1 MYPLVRIQ
9 TKEHPVGKE
18 LVSPQI
24 RKKSETEIKGMEKI
38 RLPQIRSN
46 VILFIFYLTYS
57 FCPYSPMPHTHH
69 THPKKN
75 THSCHSA
82 PSKPT
87 PYGLLA
93 LISLSLALPL
103 HFISSD
109 HLSLPYNPFIEALIS
124 GIAVFIV
131 GFPILKAFILSVQN
145 INPNMFT
152 LLGTGTLTAYLY
164 SLFGLFFLPTSQN
177 TPFFDAAAAITTLI
191 LAGQWIEQRSE
202 NKLAHS
208 LKNLL
213 SLTPPTARLLQGSVE
228 KMIPWTDI
236 QPRQHLLVLPGEN
249 IPTDGKILEGHA
261 SVEESIL
268 TGEPL
273 PIEKFPGDSVLGGTL
288 LSGGRLLILAE
299 KAGNQSLVAR
309 LAHLVDEAKEN
320 PPPFQRTADKIAGAF
335 TPLVLLLALATALGW
350 IFVGESTANA
360 ISRAVAVLIA
370 ACPCALGLAAPVA
383 TACGLSRAARLGVL
397 IRNPSS
403 LEKLSKVKLLVV
415 DKTGTLT
422 EGNPALTHIT
432 TAVGISETLA
442 LTLGASLASS
452 SLHPL
457 SKAIVKA
464 AQRKNLSLEKVS
476 DIQDTPGQGIAG
488 ITKNQELLLGQLSFL
503 EQKKVNI
510 PQTLRNTNSSLAGPA
525 VWLAEGNRCLARFD
539 MADPIRSTTPAAI
552 HSLKNLGID
561 IELLTGD
568 QPEPARA
575 VATQLG
581 ITRVQA
587 GVKPEG
593 KAARV
598 SALLGTVP
606 GLVAMAGDGT
616 NDAPALAS
624 ADLGISLGSGTD
636 AAKEASSVV
645 VLNGDIAG
653 IARAFLIGRAT
664 VRVIRQNLFL
674 AFAYNAL
681 ALPAAAGLFIS
692 STGWALSPTWA
703 ATSMGLSSLL
713 LTGNA
718 LRLLRYKPSS

>member
-1 MYPLVRIQ
+1 M
-9 TKEHPVGKE
+9 
-18 LVSPQI
+18 
-24 RKKSETEIKGMEKI
+24 
-38 RLPQIRSN
+38 
-46 VILFIFYLTYS
+46 
-57 FCPYSPMPHTHH
+57 
-69 THPKKN
+69 
-75 THSCHSA
+75 
-82 PSKPT
+82 
-87 PYGLLA
+87 
-93 LISLSLALPL
+93 
-103 HFISSD
+103 
-109 HLSLPYNPFIEALIS
+109 S
-124 GIAVFIV
+124 GIVVFFV
-131 GFPILKAFILSVQN
+131 GFPIIKSFFKSLQMVNL
-145 INPNMFT
+145 NMFT
-152 LLGTGTLTAYLY
+152 LLGSGILASFIY
-164 SLFGLFFLPTSQN
+164 SLFALVFTSN
-177 TPFFDAAAAITTLI
+177 GHGTIFFDASAAITTLV
-191 LAGQWIEQRSE
+191 LAGQWVEQRSE
-202 NKLAHS
+202 AKLSKA
-208 LKNLL
+208 LKGLL
-213 SLTPPTARLLQGSVE
+213 SLTPPTARLLSNGSE
-228 KMIPWTDI
+228 KIIPWSEI
-236 QPRQHLLVLPGEN
+236 QPGNQLIVLPGET
-249 IPTDGKILEGHA
+249 IPADGKILEGHS

-273 PIEKFPGDSVLGGTL
+273 PVEKFVGDSVLGGTL
-288 LSGGRLLILAE
+288 VSGGRLLILAE
-299 KAGNQSLVAR
+299 KAGNDSLVAR
-309 LAHLVDEAKEN
+309 LARLVDEAKEN
-320 PPPFQRTADKIAGAF
+320 PPPFQRLADKIAGIF
-335 TPLVLLLALATALGW
+335 TPLVLLLALATAIGW
-350 IFVGESTANA
+350 ILAGETTATGIN
-360 ISRAVAVLIA
+360 RAVAVLIA

-397 IRNPSS
+397 IRDPSS

-422 EGNPALTHIT
+422 EGNPAVTHIT
-432 TAVGISETLA
+432 TAEGISETSA
-442 LTLGASLASS
+442 FTLGASLATS

-464 AQRKNLSLEKVS
+464 AQSKNLNLEKIS

-488 ITKNQELLLGQLSFL
+488 KNKETELLLGQLSFL
-503 EQKKVNI
+503 EQKQINI
-510 PQTLRNTNSSLAGPA
+510 PQALRTSNSGKLGPA

-575 VATQLG
+575 VASQLG

-587 GVKPEG
+587 GVKPDG
-593 KAARV
+593 KAARI
-598 SALLGTVP
+598 SALIGTVP

-636 AAKEASSVV
+636 AAKEAATVV
-645 VLNGDIAG
+645 VLKGDIAG
-653 IARAFLIGRAT
+653 VARAFLMGRAT

-703 ATSMGLSSLL
+703 ATSMALSSLL

-718 LRLLRYKPSS
+718 LRLLRYHPKA

>member
-1 MYPLVRIQ
+1 
-9 TKEHPVGKE
+9 
-18 LVSPQI
+18 
-24 RKKSETEIKGMEKI
+24 
-38 RLPQIRSN
+38 
-46 VILFIFYLTYS
+46 
-57 FCPYSPMPHTHH
+57 MPHTHH

-103 HFISSD
+103 HFISSE

-131 GFPILKAFILSVQN
+131 GFPILKAFILSVQT

-177 TPFFDAAAAITTLI
+177 TPFFDAAAAITTLV

-236 QPRQHLLVLPGEN
+236 QPGQHLLVLPGEN

-273 PIEKFPGDSVLGGTL
+273 PVEKFPGDSVLGGTL
-288 LSGGRLLILAE
+288 LTGGRLLILAE

-335 TPLVLLLALATALGW
+335 TPLVLLIALATALGW

-422 EGNPALTHIT
+422 EGNPAITHIT
-432 TAVGISETLA
+432 TAEGISETLA

-464 AQRKNLSLEKVS
+464 ALSKNLSLEKIS
-476 DIQDTPGQGIAG
+476 DIHDTPGQGIAG
-488 ITKNQELLLGQLSFL
+488 KTKNRELLLGQLSFL

-510 PQTLRNTNSSLAGPA
+510 PKNLRSANSGIAGPA
-525 VWLAEGNRCLARFD
+525 VWVAEGNRCLARFD

>member
-1 MYPLVRIQ
+1 
-9 TKEHPVGKE
+9 
-18 LVSPQI
+18 VS
-24 RKKSETEIKGMEKI
+24 
-38 RLPQIRSN
+38 
-46 VILFIFYLTYS
+46 FI
-57 FCPYSPMPHTHH
+57 
-69 THPKKN
+69 
-75 THSCHSA
+75 
-82 PSKPT
+82 
-87 PYGLLA
+87 
-93 LISLSLALPL
+93 
-103 HFISSD
+103 
-109 HLSLPYNPFIEALIS
+109 
-124 GIAVFIV
+124 
-131 GFPILKAFILSVQN
+131 
-145 INPNMFT
+145 
-152 LLGTGTLTAYLY
+152 Y
-164 SLFGLFFLPTSQN
+164 SLFALVINNQGHENL
-177 TPFFDAAAAITTLI
+177 FFDAAAAITTLV

-202 NKLAHS
+202 DKLSKA
-208 LKNLL
+208 LKGLL
-213 SLTPPTARLLQGSVE
+213 SLTPPTARLLSNGSE
-228 KMIPWTDI
+228 KIIPWSEI
-236 QPRQHLLVLPGEN
+236 QPGNQLIVLPGET
-249 IPTDGKILEGHA
+249 IPADGKILEGHS

-273 PIEKFPGDSVLGGTL
+273 PMEKFVGDSVLGGTL
-288 LSGGRLLILAE
+288 VSGGRLLILAE
-299 KAGNQSLVAR
+299 KAGNKSLVAR
-309 LAHLVDEAKEN
+309 LARLVDEAKEN
-320 PPPFQRTADKIAGAF
+320 PPPFQRLADKIAGIF
-335 TPLVLLLALATALGW
+335 TPLVLLLALATAVGW
-350 IFVGESTANA
+350 ILVGETTATA
-360 ISRAVAVLIA
+360 INRAVAVLIA

-397 IRNPSS
+397 IRDPSS

-422 EGNPALTHIT
+422 EGNPAVTHIT
-432 TAVGISETLA
+432 TAEGISETSA
-442 LTLGASLASS
+442 LTLGASLATS

-464 AQRKNLSLEKVS
+464 AQSKNLNLEKIS

-488 ITKNQELLLGQLSFL
+488 RNTETELILGQLSFL
-503 EQKKVNI
+503 EQKKIII
-510 PQTLRNTNSSLAGPA
+510 PQALRASNSGKLGPA

-539 MADPIRSTTPAAI
+539 MADPIRPTTPAAI

-575 VATQLG
+575 VASQLG

-587 GVKPEG
+587 SVKPDG

-598 SALLGTVP
+598 SALIGTVP

-624 ADLGISLGSGTD
+624 ADLGISLRSGTD

-718 LRLLRYKPSS
+718 LRLLRYHSKA

>member
-1 MYPLVRIQ
+1 MDHCQHRPAG
-9 TKEHPVGKE
+9 P
-18 LVSPQI
+18 P
-24 RKKSETEIKGMEKI
+24 
-38 RLPQIRSN
+38 
-46 VILFIFYLTYS
+46 
-57 FCPYSPMPHTHH
+57 
-69 THPKKN
+69 
-75 THSCHSA
+75 SCHST
-82 PSKPT
+82 PEKPV
-87 PYGLLA
+87 PYGPLSLL
-93 LISLSLALPL
+93 SLSLSIPL
-103 HFISSD
+103 HLLASG
-109 HLSLPYNPFIEALIS
+109 HLHILYSTAVQLFVS
-124 GIAVFIV
+124 GIVIFWV
-131 GFPILKAFILSVQN
+131 GFPIVKAFYQSLQTV
-145 INPNMFT
+145 NPNMFT
-152 LLGTGTLTAYLY
+152 LLGSGTLTAYFYSIFVLISNHQLHGTLY
-164 SLFGLFFLPTSQN
+164 
-177 TPFFDAAAAITTLI
+177 FDTAAAITTLV

-202 NKLAHS
+202 SKLAQS
-208 LKNLL
+208 LQNLL
-213 SLTPPTARLLQGSVE
+213 TLTPPTARLLSNGSE
-228 KMIPWTDI
+228 KIVPCSEI
-236 QPRQHLLVLPGEN
+236 QPGHHLLVLPGEN
-249 IPTDGKILEGHA
+249 MPADGKILEGHA

-273 PIEKFPGDSVLGGTL
+273 PVEKFVGDSVLAGTL
-288 LSGGRLLILAE
+288 VSGGRLLILAE
-299 KAGNQSLVAR
+299 KTGTDSLVAR
-309 LAHLVDEAKEN
+309 LARLVDEARAN
-320 PPPFQRTADKIAGAF
+320 PPPFQRLADKIAGIF
-335 TPLVLLLALATALGW
+335 TPLVLFLALATAVGW
-350 IFVGESTANA
+350 ILAGETTATA

-422 EGNPALTHIT
+422 EGNPTVTHLT
-432 TAVGISETLA
+432 TAGGVSETSA
-442 LTLGASLASS
+442 LTLAASLASS

-464 AQRKNLSLEKVS
+464 AHSKNLPLEKIS

-488 ITKNQELLLGQLSFL
+488 KGRESELFLGQLSFL

-510 PQTLRNTNSSLAGPA
+510 PQTLRATNSGLAGSS

-539 MADPIRSTTPAAI
+539 MADPIRSTTAAAI
-552 HSLKNLGID
+552 RSLKNLGID

-587 GVKPEG
+587 AVKPEG
-593 KAARV
+593 KAARI
-598 SALLGTVP
+598 SALIGTVP

-636 AAKEASSVV
+636 AAKEAAAVV
-645 VLNGDIAG
+645 VLKGDIAG

-692 STGWALSPTWA
+692 STGWALTPTWA
-703 ATSMGLSSLL
+703 ATSMAFSCLL

-718 LRLLRYKPSS
+718 MRLLRYKP

>member
-1 MYPLVRIQ
+1 MSSIVVFWI
-9 TKEHPVGKE
+9 G
-18 LVSPQI
+18 
-24 RKKSETEIKGMEKI
+24 
-38 RLPQIRSN
+38 
-46 VILFIFYLTYS
+46 
-57 FCPYSPMPHTHH
+57 
-69 THPKKN
+69 
-75 THSCHSA
+75 
-82 PSKPT
+82 
-87 PYGLLA
+87 
-93 LISLSLALPL
+93 LPL
-103 HFISSD
+103 IKYFI
-109 HLSLPYNPFIEALIS
+109 
-124 GIAVFIV
+124 
-131 GFPILKAFILSVQN
+131 KSVQILN
-145 INPNMFT
+145 LNMFT
-152 LLGTGTLTAYLY
+152 LLGSGTLTAYFY
-164 SLFGLFFLPTSQN
+164 SLFVLINNGQTHAPL
-177 TPFFDAAAAITTLI
+177 FFDASAAITTLV

-202 NKLAHS
+202 SKLAQS

-213 SLTPPTARLLQGSVE
+213 TLTPPTARLISQGSE
-228 KMIPWTDI
+228 KIIPWPEI
-236 QPRQHLLVLPGEN
+236 QAGYHLIVLPGET
-249 IPTDGKILEGHA
+249 IPADGKILEGHA

-273 PIEKFPGDSVLGGTL
+273 PIEKFIGDSVLGGTL
-288 LSGGRLLILAE
+288 VSGGRLLILAE
-299 KAGNQSLVAR
+299 KAGKDSLVAR
-309 LAHLVDEAKEN
+309 LARLVDEAREN
-320 PPPFQRTADKIAGAF
+320 SPPFQRVADKIAGIF
-335 TPLVLLLALATALGW
+335 TPLVLFLALATVVGW
-350 IFVGESTANA
+350 ILAGETTATA
-360 ISRAVAVLIA
+360 INRAVAVLIA

-397 IRNPSS
+397 IRDPSS

-422 EGNPALTHIT
+422 EGNPSVTHIT
-432 TAVGISETLA
+432 TANGASETSVIS
-442 LTLGASLASS
+442 LGASLASS

-464 AQRKNLSLEKVS
+464 AHTKNLTLEKIS

-488 ITKNQELLLGQLSFL
+488 KTKNRELLLGQLSFL
-503 EQKKVNI
+503 EQKKINI
-510 PQTLRNTNSSLAGPA
+510 PQSLRTSNSGKIGPA
-525 VWLAEGNRCLARFD
+525 VWLAEGNQCLARFD

-575 VATQLG
+575 VASQLG

-587 GVKPEG
+587 GVKPDG

-598 SALLGTVP
+598 SSLIGTVP

-616 NDAPALAS
+616 NDALALAS

-636 AAKEASSVV
+636 AAKEAAAVV
-645 VLNGDIAG
+645 VLRGDIAG
-653 IARAFLIGRAT
+653 ITRAFLIGRAT

-718 LRLLRYKPSS
+718 LRLLRYNPALK

>member
-1 MYPLVRIQ
+1 MNQCHAQP
-9 TKEHPVGKE
+9 TP
-18 LVSPQI
+18 
-24 RKKSETEIKGMEKI
+24 
-38 RLPQIRSN
+38 SN
-46 VILFIFYLTYS
+46 S
-57 FCPYSPMPHTHH
+57 H
-69 THPKKN
+69 
-75 THSCHSA
+75 HSCHSSSTL
-82 PSKPT
+82 PP
-87 PYGLLA
+87 PYGKLA
-93 LISLSLALPL
+93 LLSLLLSIPL
-103 HFISSD
+103 HFISSG
-109 HLSLPYNPFIEALIS
+109 HIYIPYSSIVESLIS
-124 GIAVFIV
+124 SIVVFWI
-131 GFPILKAFILSVQN
+131 GLPLIKSFLKSVQM

-152 LLGTGTLTAYLY
+152 LLGSGTLTAYFY
-164 SLFGLFFLPTSQN
+164 SLFVLINNGQTHASL
-177 TPFFDAAAAITTLI
+177 FFDASAAITTLV

-202 NKLAHS
+202 SKLAQS

-213 SLTPPTARLLQGSVE
+213 TLTPPTARLIAQGSE
-228 KMIPWTDI
+228 KIIPCSEI
-236 QPRQHLLVLPGEN
+236 QAGYHLIVLPGET
-249 IPTDGKILEGHA
+249 IPADGKILEGHA

-268 TGEPL
+268 TGESL
-273 PIEKFPGDSVLGGTL
+273 PVEKFVGDSVLGGTL
-288 LSGGRLLILAE
+288 VSGGRLLILAE
-299 KAGNQSLVAR
+299 KAGNDSLVAR
-309 LAHLVDEAKEN
+309 LARLVDEAREN
-320 PPPFQRTADKIAGAF
+320 PPPFQRVADKIAAIF
-335 TPLVLLLALATALGW
+335 TPLVLLLAVATAVGW
-350 IFVGESTANA
+350 ILAGETTATA
-360 ISRAVAVLIA
+360 INRAVAVLIA

-397 IRNPSS
+397 IRDPSS

-422 EGNPALTHIT
+422 EGNPAVTHIT
-432 TAVGISETLA
+432 TAEGISETLA
-442 LTLGASLASS
+442 LTLGASLATS

-457 SKAIVKA
+457 SKALVKA
-464 AQRKNLSLEKVS
+464 ALSKNLSLEKIS
-476 DIQDTPGQGIAG
+476 DIHDTPGQGIAG
-488 ITKNQELLLGQLSFL
+488 KTKNQELLLGQLSFL

-510 PQTLRNTNSSLAGPA
+510 PQTLRTTNSGIAGPT
-525 VWLAEGNRCLARFD
+525 VWLADRNRCLARFD
-539 MADPIRSTTPAAI
+539 MADPIRFTTPTAI

-575 VATQLG
+575 VASQLG

-587 GVKPEG
+587 GVKPDG

-598 SALLGTVP
+598 SALIGTVP

-636 AAKEASSVV
+636 AAKEAAAVV
-645 VLNGDIAG
+645 VLKGDIAG
-653 IARAFLIGRAT
+653 VARAFLIGRAT

-718 LRLLRYKPSS
+718 LRLLRFRP

>member
-1 MYPLVRIQ
+1 M
-9 TKEHPVGKE
+9 
-18 LVSPQI
+18 S
-24 RKKSETEIKGMEKI
+24 
-38 RLPQIRSN
+38 
-46 VILFIFYLTYS
+46 VIV
-57 FCPYSPMPHTHH
+57 
-69 THPKKN
+69 
-75 THSCHSA
+75 
-82 PSKPT
+82 
-87 PYGLLA
+87 
-93 LISLSLALPL
+93 
-103 HFISSD
+103 
-109 HLSLPYNPFIEALIS
+109 
-124 GIAVFIV
+124 VFMV
-131 GFPILKAFILSVQN
+131 GFPIIRSFFKSVQMFN
-145 INPNMFT
+145 LNMFT
-152 LLGTGTLTAYLY
+152 LLGSGILVSFIY
-164 SLFGLFFLPTSQN
+164 SLFALVYTNQGHGTL
-177 TPFFDAAAAITTLI
+177 FFDAAAAITTLV

-202 NKLAHS
+202 DKLSKA
-208 LKNLL
+208 LKGLL
-213 SLTPPTARLLQGSVE
+213 SLTPPTARLLSNGSE
-228 KMIPWTDI
+228 KIIPWSEI
-236 QPRQHLLVLPGEN
+236 QPGNQLIVLPGET
-249 IPTDGKILEGHA
+249 IPADGKILEGHS

-273 PIEKFPGDSVLGGTL
+273 PMEKFVGDSVLGGTL
-288 LSGGRLLILAE
+288 VSGGRLLILAE
-299 KAGNQSLVAR
+299 KAGNKSLVAR
-309 LAHLVDEAKEN
+309 LARLVDEAKEN
-320 PPPFQRTADKIAGAF
+320 PPPFQRLADKIAGIF
-335 TPLVLLLALATALGW
+335 TPLVLLLALATAVGW
-350 IFVGESTANA
+350 ILVGETTATA
-360 ISRAVAVLIA
+360 INRAVAVLIA

-397 IRNPSS
+397 IRDPSS

-422 EGNPALTHIT
+422 EGNPAVTHIT
-432 TAVGISETLA
+432 TAEGISETSA
-442 LTLGASLASS
+442 LTLGASLATS

-464 AQRKNLSLEKVS
+464 AQSKNLNLEKIS

-488 ITKNQELLLGQLSFL
+488 RNTETELILGQLSFL
-503 EQKKVNI
+503 EQKKIII
-510 PQTLRNTNSSLAGPA
+510 PQALRASNSGKLGPA

-539 MADPIRSTTPAAI
+539 MADPIRPTTPAAI

-575 VATQLG
+575 VASQLG

-587 GVKPEG
+587 SVKPDG

-598 SALLGTVP
+598 SALIGTVP

-624 ADLGISLGSGTD
+624 ADLGISLRSGTD

-718 LRLLRYKPSS
+718 LRLLRYHSKA

>member
-1 MYPLVRIQ
+1 
-9 TKEHPVGKE
+9 
-18 LVSPQI
+18 
-24 RKKSETEIKGMEKI
+24 
-38 RLPQIRSN
+38 
-46 VILFIFYLTYS
+46 
-57 FCPYSPMPHTHH
+57 MPHTHH
-69 THPKKN
+69 THPQKN

-109 HLSLPYNPFIEALIS
+109 HLSLPYKPYIEALIS

-131 GFPILKAFILSVQN
+131 GFPILKAFILSVQT

-228 KMIPWTDI
+228 KIIPWSEI
-236 QPRQHLLVLPGEN
+236 QPGQHLLVLPGET
-249 IPTDGKILEGHA
+249 IPADGKILEGHA

-288 LSGGRLLILAE
+288 VSGGRLLILAE
-299 KAGNQSLVAR
+299 KAGNDSLVAR

-320 PPPFQRTADKIAGAF
+320 PPPFQRTADKIAGIF

-350 IFVGESTANA
+350 ILAGETIGTAIN
-360 ISRAVAVLIA
+360 RAVAVLIA

-432 TAVGISETLA
+432 TAEGISETLA

-488 ITKNQELLLGQLSFL
+488 VTKNRELLLGQLSFL
-503 EQKKVNI
+503 EQRKVNI
-510 PQTLRNTNSSLAGPA
+510 PQTLRITNSGIAGPA
-525 VWLAEGNRCLARFD
+525 VWVAEGNRCLARFD

-616 NDAPALAS
+616 NDAPALAT

-636 AAKEASSVV
+636 AAKEAAAVV
-645 VLNGDIAG
+645 VLKGDIAG

-664 VRVIRQNLFL
+664 IQVIRQNLFL

-681 ALPAAAGLFIS
+681 ALPAAAGLFLS
-692 STGWALSPTWA
+692 STGWALTPTWA

>member
-1 MYPLVRIQ
+1 MNRSYAQ
-9 TKEHPVGKE
+9 TIP
-18 LVSPQI
+18 
-24 RKKSETEIKGMEKI
+24 
-38 RLPQIRSN
+38 SN
-46 VILFIFYLTYS
+46 S
-57 FCPYSPMPHTHH
+57 H
-69 THPKKN
+69 
-75 THSCHSA
+75 HSCHST
-82 PSKPT
+82 PT
-87 PYGLLA
+87 LPPPYGKLA
-93 LISLSLALPL
+93 LLSLLLSIPL
-103 HFISSD
+103 HFISSG
-109 HLSLPYNPFIEALIS
+109 HMYIPYRSIAEVLMSSIVIFWIGLPLVKSF
-124 GIAVFIV
+124 
-131 GFPILKAFILSVQN
+131 LKSVQILN
-145 INPNMFT
+145 LNMFT
-152 LLGTGTLTAYLY
+152 LLGSGTLTAYFY
-164 SLFGLFFLPTSQN
+164 SLFVLINNGQTHASL
-177 TPFFDAAAAITTLI
+177 FFDASAAITTLV

-202 NKLAHS
+202 SKLAQS

-213 SLTPPTARLLQGSVE
+213 TLTPPTARLISQGSE
-228 KMIPWTDI
+228 KIIPWSEI
-236 QPRQHLLVLPGEN
+236 QAGYHLIVLPGET

-268 TGEPL
+268 TGESL
-273 PIEKFPGDSVLGGTL
+273 PVEKFVGDSVLGGTL
-288 LSGGRLLILAE
+288 VSGGRLLILAE
-299 KAGNQSLVAR
+299 KAGKNSLVAR
-309 LAHLVDEAKEN
+309 LARLVEEAREN
-320 PPPFQRTADKIAGAF
+320 PPPFQRVADKIAGIF
-335 TPLVLLLALATALGW
+335 TPLVLLLAVATAVGW
-350 IFVGESTANA
+350 ILAGETTATA
-360 ISRAVAVLIA
+360 INRAVAVLIA

-397 IRNPSS
+397 IRDPSS

-422 EGNPALTHIT
+422 EGNPAVTHIT
-432 TAVGISETLA
+432 TAEGISETLA
-442 LTLGASLASS
+442 LTLGASLATS

-457 SKAIVKA
+457 SKALVKA

-539 MADPIRSTTPAAI
+539 MADPIRFTTPAAI

-575 VATQLG
+575 VASQLG

-587 GVKPEG
+587 GVKPDG

-598 SALLGTVP
+598 SALIGTVP
-606 GLVAMAGDGT
+606 GIVAMAGDGT

-636 AAKEASSVV
+636 AAKEAAAVV
-645 VLNGDIAG
+645 VLKGDIAG
-653 IARAFLIGRAT
+653 VARAFLMGRAT

-713 LTGNA
+713 LTANA
-718 LRLLRYKPSS
+718 LRLLRYTPRF